1 MATYIRDI
9 VFENPDVVGEKPG
22 YGGKVLTKDMVVE
35 VKLIYQTP
43 MGDGGADFVDSEE
56 HRIIIS
62 KGLSVKT
69 HPFPKWLR
77 GFIRFAGVKL
87 DWPMSVLHYAMY
99 EEGGLDAYTRDQ
111 IDRMYLNYVLKQV
124 KNPVKR
130 GFLDVLMGLFI
141 GSNLGW
147 KWNSEETKVARIE
160 PI

>member
-9 VFENPDVVGEKPG
+9 IFNDEPQIGREPG
-22 YGGKVLTKDMVVE
+22 TGNYLLEKDMVVDI
-35 VKLIYQTP
+35 KLVYQTEMP
-43 MGDGGADFVDSEE
+43 DGGPDFVNDDE
-56 HRIIIS
+56 HRIIVS
-62 KGLSVKT
+62 RGMKMKS

-77 GFIRFAGVKL
+77 VFMKFLGVDL
-87 DWPMSVLHYAMY
+87 SLPMSVLLTALY

-111 IDRMYLNYVLKQV
+111 IDRMYINYALKNV

-130 GFLDVLMGLFI
+130 EFLNILMGLFI